1 MEIIIIWLGLGFSL
15 VLNWES
21 FLIWL
26 SLMVI
31 WLVLMVIVG
40 FLAARY
46 DRSVIGWVL
55 LALVSVLIAGLLL
68 LVLGQAGKSCPRCA
82 ETCRKDARVCRHC
95 GQEFAPALPS

>member
-1 MEIIIIWLGLGFSL
+1 MIRPMVERERVLWRERGSEGAMEI
-15 VLNWES
+15 

-26 SLMVI
+26 G
-31 WLVLMVIVG
+31 LMVIVG

-55 LALVSVLIAGLLL
+55 LALLVSVLMAGLLL
-68 LVLGQAGKSCPRCA
+68 LVLGQAGKSCPRSA

-95 GQEFAPALPS
+95 GQEFAAALPS